1 MGFYT
6 TDECTDVLE
15 SCQENLTPPSK
26 NRVWNFFTTS
36 ETCTGFFESQ
46 PVESHQEKWPTPT
59 KPVSGVRYYGYRY
72 YMPEIGRWSSRDPI
86 GDEGFLRG
94 YVDGMP
100 WKQQKKYREASLK
113 PTYVL
118 VANASV
124 NKMDSLGLLT
134 ANPGNGQV
142 HGNWC
147 GGGWTAGGP
156 LDAKDY
162 DWENDPRPAVID
174 KLDAC
179 CRKHDACYANWDLDK
194 AAPKTGSPDTD
205 ACDADLCGCARR
217 SDVGG
222 GPANQAIQC
231 WMCRNVDRA
240 KPDSDKKCCLLLQ
253 FNF

>member
-1 MGFYT
+1 MGYFLTTADAIEPRIPGHGARTAENHRVHRKPHGGPKTNWVLSTKYT
-6 TDECTDVLE
+6 D
-15 SCQENLTPPSK
+15 
-26 NRVWNFFTTS
+26 S
-36 ETCTGFFESQ
+36 ETGLL
-46 PVESHQEKWPTPT
+46 
-59 KPVSGVRYYGYRY
+59 YYGYRQY
-72 YMPEIGRWSSRDPI
+72 SPEKGRWTSRDPI

-94 YVDGMP
+94 YVEGMP
-100 WKQQKKYREASLK
+100 WKQQMKYREASLK

-179 CRKHDACYANWDLDK
+179 CRKHDACYANWDLNK

-205 ACDADLCGCARR
+205 ACDADLCSCARR
-217 SDVGG
+217 RDVGG